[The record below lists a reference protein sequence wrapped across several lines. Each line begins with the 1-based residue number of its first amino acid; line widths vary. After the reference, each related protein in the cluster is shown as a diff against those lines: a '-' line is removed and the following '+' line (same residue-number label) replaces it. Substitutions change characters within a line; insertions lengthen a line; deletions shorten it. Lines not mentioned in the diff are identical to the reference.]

1 MEITEKI
8 AEVMYKELDT
18 IFSVHQTEWK
28 NLTKDIQSIY
38 TDVANKVFGTITKH
52 NYDIAFNKK

>member
-1 MEITEKI
+1 
-8 AEVMYKELDT
+8 MYKELDT